1 MKTVLDTLKGK
12 LVVSCQ
18 ALENEPLHS
27 PFIMSRMALAAAQGG
42 AAAIRANSVVDIEAI
57 RQQVSLPVIGIIK
70 RDYPESEVF
79 ITATMKEVDELMS
92 VSPDIIAL
100 DATARPRPGGESLET
115 LVSRI
120 RARYPAVLLMADIS
134 SVEEAVTAQAL
145 GFDCVGTTLYGYTA
159 ETAGHSLPENDC
171 AFLKAV
177 LAAVTV
183 PVVAEGNVDTPSVRP
198 GVWRWARIRW
208 WSAARSPVRSKSR
221 NGLWRRLARKAPMEH
236 DHPAGI
242 CDTYRLSPL
251 LR

>member
-1 MKTVLDTLKGK
+1 MKTVLDNLKGK

-183 PVVAEGNVDTPSVRP
+183 SVVAEGNVDTPERAAVSGAGRAYGGGRRRDYP
-198 GVWRWARIRW
+198 
-208 WSAARSPVRSKSR
+208 SAANHGTVY
-221 NGLWRRLARKAPMEH
+221 GGDWRVKHRWSMTIRRGSAIL
-236 DHPAGI
+236 I
-242 CDTYRLSPL
+242 VYPL
-251 LR
+251 Y

>member
-100 DATARPRPGGESLET
+100 DATARPRPGGESLKT

-183 PVVAEGNVDTPSVRP
+183 PVVAEGNVDTPSVRRCLALGAHTVVVGGAITRP
-198 GVWRWARIRW
+198 QQITERFM
-208 WSAARSPVRSKSR
+208 AAI
-221 NGLWRRLARKAPMEH
+221 GA
-236 DHPAGI
+236 
-242 CDTYRLSPL
+242 
-251 LR
+251 